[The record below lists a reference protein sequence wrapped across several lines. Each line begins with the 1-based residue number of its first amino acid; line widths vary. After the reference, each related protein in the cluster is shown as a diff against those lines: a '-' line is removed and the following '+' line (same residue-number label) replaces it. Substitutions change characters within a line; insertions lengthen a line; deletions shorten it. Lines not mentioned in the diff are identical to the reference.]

1 MTVSAIAQNV
11 TVRGSVTDSYGP
23 VIGATVT
30 LKGTDIGT
38 ITDMDGNFSLSNVV
52 NVDKAVIVVR
62 YVGMDEVE
70 EALHGRISG
79 IYIQLKE
86 AIGQLEEVVVIGY
99 GTQKRGNLTGS
110 VASVSGKILEKVQT
124 ASVAEAMVGRLPGV
138 QITAVDGSPD
148 AEIKILVRG
157 GGSITQDNSPLI
169 LLDGFE
175 VNSLNDIPPT
185 DIESIEVLKDA
196 ASTAIYGARGANG
209 VILVSSKR
217 PNEGR
222 VSINLNTYLQSKSL
236 SNKLDVMDP
245 YEYVLMQY
253 ENARQKS
260 SNPSAFINKYGN
272 AYEHYIYQ
280 GDAGTDWQDEV
291 FGTNP
296 IAKYVDLSVS
306 GGTDKTKYKITFI
319 HHDQPSVFVGNGLNR
334 HT

>member
-1 MTVSAIAQNV
+1 
-11 TVRGSVTDSYGP
+11 
-23 VIGATVT
+23 
-30 LKGTDIGT
+30 
-38 ITDMDGNFSLSNVV
+38 
-52 NVDKAVIVVR
+52 
-62 YVGMDEVE
+62 MDEVE

-280 GDAGTDWQDEV
+280 GDAGTDWQDEC

-296 IAKYVDLSVS
+296 IAKYVELMVS
-306 GGTDKTKYKITFI
+306 GVT
-319 HHDQPSVFVGNGLNR
+319 
-334 HT
+334 